1 MPQKLCCT
9 LRLKMTEMDLATNIE
24 MYIYAV
30 PASDHQNMPLLVV
43 NFKDPPK
50 CDFLCL
56 RNTD

>member
-1 MPQKLCCT
+1 
-9 LRLKMTEMDLATNIE
+9 MTEMDLATNIE